1 MSQIEEMFAYFGS
14 KNKLAKKLNVTP
26 AAIARWKDSIPR
38 GRAYQIE
45 VMTQGLFKAS
55 DLAPERKSKLQKIQ
69 P

>member
-1 MSQIEEMFAYFGS
+1 MNQIEAMFAYFGS
-14 KNKLAKKLNVTP
+14 KNKLAKKLDVTP

-55 DLAPERKSKLQKIQ
+55 DLAPQKKVKLKMQ